1 VRVILGVSPP
11 RKRLT
16 KYAILG
22 SMKENLVRDVALIG
36 SSAMQIQGLLDEL
49 F

>member
-11 RKRLT
+11 RKRLPE
-16 KYAILG
+16 YAILG
-22 SMKENLVRDVALIG
+22 SMKENLVRDMALIG

>member
-11 RKRLT
+11 RKRLPE
-16 KYAILG
+16 YAILG
-22 SMKENLVRDVALIG
+22 WMKENLVRDVALFG
-36 SSAMQIQGLLDEL
+36 SSAIQIQGLLDEL

>member
-1 VRVILGVSPP
+1 
-11 RKRLT
+11 
-16 KYAILG
+16 
-22 SMKENLVRDVALIG
+22 MKENLVRDVALIG